1 VNAVSRGLTIVLSG
15 VLSGMLFGAVGG
27 SSAVAEP
34 ARGPASP
41 PGAGPA
47 AASGATSG
55 SGAASA
61 PARNTATLAT
71 PATHGVS
78 ERARLTIEPA
88 GHAIHR
94 LSIENPLG
102 DVKVEGYDG
111 TAIQI
116 ETHKF
121 APDDD
126 SLDRLHISL
135 VPNPD
140 GTVSIKTTADTARE
154 VRSVARGAVRI
165 DLVIRAPRDA
175 HVEAAVSSGTLEV
188 VNMDAGG
195 DLDTSSGPISVRN
208 VQGEV
213 LTHSVS
219 GMTRLAQVFGS
230 VDAQTL
236 SSDLDLDTIGGE
248 RLVASVNHGRID
260 GRRVRARDVELTTTD
275 GRIRLEAEA
284 ALRGRL
290 VVSSFRGDVDVQL
303 RRHGGLVVRARGTK
317 VDLGAPVR
325 TQPNGWVESSFSVPA
340 LAAALLETA
349 LVEIRAAHG
358 NVKFTIIESRP

>member
-1 VNAVSRGLTIVLSG
+1 MRTARRVSLVLA
-15 VLSGMLFGAVGG
+15 GALGALGG
-27 SSAVAEP
+27 SAAAQPPRGAAP
-34 ARGPASP
+34 A
-41 PGAGPA
+41 PGATQA
-47 AASGATSG
+47 HA
-55 SGAASA
+55 
-61 PARNTATLAT
+61 
-71 PATHGVS
+71 S
-78 ERARLTIEPA
+78 ERSRLSIEPA
-88 GHAIHR
+88 GHAITR

-116 ETHKF
+116 EAHKF

-126 SLDRLHISL
+126 ALDRLHISL

-140 GTVSIKTTADTARE
+140 GTVTIRTTADGGKE
-154 VRSVARGAVRI
+154 VRPVARGAVRL

-175 HVEAAVSSGTLEV
+175 RVEAAVGSGALEV

-195 DLDTSSGPISVRN
+195 DLDTGSGPISVRN

-219 GMTRLAQVFGS
+219 GATRLVQVFGS

-248 RLVASVNHGRID
+248 RLIASVHHGRID

-275 GRIRLEAEA
+275 GRILLEAEA
-284 ALRGRL
+284 ALRGHL
-290 VVSSFRGDVDVQL
+290 VVSSFKGDVDVQL
-303 RRHGGLVVRARGTK
+303 RRHGAVMVRARGTR
-317 VDLGAPVR
+317 VDLGAPAR
-325 TQPNGWVESSFSVPA
+325 PQPNGWFEASLGPGDHAGVV
-340 LAAALLETA
+340 ETA
-349 LVEIRAAHG
+349 VVEIRAAEG
-358 NVKFTIIESRP
+358 NVKFAIIEGRP

>member
-1 VNAVSRGLTIVLSG
+1 VTVLARALLVILVLS
-15 VLSGMLFGAVGG
+15 V
-27 SSAVAEP
+27 
-34 ARGPASP
+34 
-41 PGAGPA
+41 PA
-47 AASGATSG
+47 AAQPSH
-55 SGAASA
+55 GAAPVSP
-61 PARNTATLAT
+61 PARRPPPV
-71 PATHGVS
+71 PASGTMVANVT
-78 ERARLTIEPA
+78 ERSRLTIEPA
-88 GHAIHR
+88 GHAITR
-94 LSIENPLG
+94 LSIDNPLG

-126 SLDRLHISL
+126 ALDRLHISL

-140 GTVSIKTTADTARE
+140 GTVTIRTTADGGKE
-154 VRSVARGAVRI
+154 VRPVARGAGRI

-175 HVEAAVSSGTLEV
+175 RVEAAVGSGTLEV
-188 VNMDAGG
+188 TNMDAGG
-195 DLDTSSGPISVRN
+195 DLDTGSGPISVRN

-236 SSDLDLDTIGGE
+236 SSDVDLDTIGGD
-248 RLVASVNHGRID
+248 RLIASAHHGRID
-260 GRRVRARDVELTTTD
+260 GRRVRARDVQLTTTE
-275 GRIRLEAEA
+275 GRIVLEAEA
-284 ALRGRL
+284 ALRGHL
-290 VVSSFRGDVDVQL
+290 VVSSFKGDVDVQL
-303 RRHGGLVVRARGTK
+303 RRHGAVVVRAHGTK

-325 TQPNGWVESSFSVPA
+325 AQPNGWVESWLGSGDN
-340 LAAALLETA
+340 AALETA
-349 LVEIRAAHG
+349 LVEIRAAQG

>member
-1 VNAVSRGLTIVLSG
+1 MNASSRALIVL
-15 VLSGMLFGAVGG
+15 LALAV
-27 SSAVAEP
+27 
-34 ARGPASP
+34 
-41 PGAGPA
+41 PA
-47 AASGATSG
+47 AAQPSRPPTPSRG
-55 SGAASA
+55 SADAAAMRAGTAASV
-61 PARNTATLAT
+61 N
-71 PATHGVS
+71 
-78 ERARLTIEPA
+78 ERARLSIEPS
-88 GHAIHR
+88 GHPINR

-102 DVKVEGYDG
+102 DVRVEGYDG

-121 APDDD
+121 APDED

-140 GTVSIKTTADTARE
+140 GTVAIKTTADGGRE
-154 VRSVARGAVRI
+154 LRPVPRSAMRI

-175 HVEAAVSSGTLEV
+175 RVEAAVSSGTLEV
-188 VNMDAGG
+188 INMDAGG

-236 SSDLDLDTIGGE
+236 SSDVDLDTIGGD
-248 RLVASVNHGRID
+248 RLVASVHRGRID
-260 GRRVRARDVELTTTD
+260 GRRVRARNVELTTTE
-275 GRIRLEAEA
+275 GMIMLEAEA

-290 VVSSFRGDVDVQL
+290 VVSSFKGDVNVQL
-303 RRHGGLVVRARGTK
+303 RDHGGLLVRARGTK
-317 VDLGAPVR
+317 VDLGAPAR
-325 TQPNGWVESSFSVPA
+325 PQPNGWVEASFGPRTT
-340 LAAALLETA
+340 LIETA
-349 LVEIRAAHG
+349 LVEIRAPHG
-358 NVKFTIIESRP
+358 NVKFAIIESGP